1 MASKST
7 TDKAMESLGP
17 LAQLLNKTAG
27 DLWKIFVWRYIA
39 IGVSSL
45 IVAVLGMGYLM
56 YLMGPR
62 NPWLL
67 FPIAIFLSLLYWALQ
82 NLINPYYPAMNDVIK
97 HVQAATKPKPV
108 EVVGSNFRLG

>member
-1 MASKST
+1 MASKSA
-7 TDKAMESLGP
+7 TDKAIESLGP

-45 IVAVLGMGYLM
+45 IVACLGMGYLM
-56 YLMGPR
+56 YLLGPR
-62 NPWLL
+62 NPVVL
-67 FPIAIFLSLLYWALQ
+67 FPLIAFLGLLYWSLQ

-108 EVVGSNFRLG
+108 EVVGPNFRLG